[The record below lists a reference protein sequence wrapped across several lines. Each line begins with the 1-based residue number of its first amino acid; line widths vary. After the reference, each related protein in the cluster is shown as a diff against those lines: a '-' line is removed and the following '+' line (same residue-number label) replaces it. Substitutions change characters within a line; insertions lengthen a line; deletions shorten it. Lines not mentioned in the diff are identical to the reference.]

1 MVRKAGIVLG
11 GAVLTAAALFLLGAA
26 TSLVGDMGWI
36 HLGENQPWLPLI
48 GLEYGF
54 PLESLSVPLS
64 HRKGFEP
71 DLTGVLS
78 EIACERQLRYD
89 VPIDK
94 GAA

>member
-11 GAVLTAAALFLLGAA
+11 GAVLTAASLFLLGAA

-54 PLESLSVPLS
+54 PLGIIIGAIVASKRL
-64 HRKGFEP
+64 RTRP
-71 DLTGVLS
+71 DRRS
-78 EIACERQLRYD
+78 E
-89 VPIDK
+89 
-94 GAA
+94 